1 MKKLLT
7 AFFLLFLALAYGTVT
22 GAHILGGTA
31 YAKAAKP
38 KPHTGGPD
46 DTDDGSGSGGGS
58 NGGPDDTHD
67 DGGCG
72 GGGSDSGGGA
82 DPDGSGGG
90 TDF

>member
-7 AFFLLFLALAYGTVT
+7 AFLLLFVAFAYGAMT
-22 GAHILGGTA
+22 GADLLCGTA

-38 KPHTGGPD
+38 KPGNGGPD
-46 DTDDGSGSGGGS
+46 DTDDGSGGHDNGG
-58 NGGPDDTHD
+58 NGPDDTDD
-67 DGGCG
+67 DGDGG

-90 TDF
+90 VLF